1 MSVNDPIADMLTRIR
16 NAAMVKREKV
26 VMPSSRMLEEIAAA
40 LRQEGY
46 IRGFRIVR
54 DNKQGELRIYL
65 KYQGDI
71 PAIRGIKRV
80 SKPGNR
86 VYRGVTEIP
95 VVQKGLG
102 AVILSTNRGIL
113 TDREAR
119 EARVGGEVL
128 CYIW

>member
-16 NAAMVKREKV
+16 NAAMVKHEKV
-26 VMPSSRMLEEIAAA
+26 VMPSSQMLEEIAAT

-54 DNKQGELRIYL
+54 DKKQGELRIYL

-102 AVILSTNRGIL
+102 SVILSTNRGIL

>member
-1 MSVNDPIADMLTRIR
+1 MNITDPVADMLTRIR
-16 NAAMVKREKV
+16 NA
-26 VMPSSRMLEEIAAA
+26 VMARHDKLSLPSSGLKAELAAV

-46 IRGFRIVR
+46 IRGFKIIR

-65 KYQGDI
+65 KYSGDI

-80 SKPGNR
+80 SRPGMR
-86 VYRGVTEIP
+86 VYSGVDDIP

-102 AVILSTNRGIL
+102 TSILSTNKGIM
-113 TDREAR
+113 TDREAK

-128 CYIW
+128 CCVW

>member
-16 NAAMVKREKV
+16 NAAMVKKEKV
-26 VMPSSRMLEEIAAA
+26 VLPSSRMLAELAAVM
-40 LRQEGY
+40 RQEGY
-46 IRGFRIVR
+46 IQNFKIVR
-54 DNKQGELRIYL
+54 DNKQGELRLYL
-65 KYQGDI
+65 KYQGNI
-71 PAIRGIKRV
+71 PAIRGIRRV

-86 VYRGVTEIP
+86 VYRGVTDIP

-102 AVILSTNRGIL
+102 SVILSTNRGIL